1 MPTNFPDGVDTPY
14 DTFQE
19 PTAPESTSL
28 SSGNGRNHVEHHRD
42 LGDAVEALER
52 NTALIGHD
60 HSGGNGAFATAKLV
74 QANTH
79 ESSDAPGSTSA
90 ARAFADT
97 DKGVNSLHHTL
108 GTSAFQAAAGDHNHD
123 YDTLP
128 NRPFVRCTSLTRPAN
143 PAPGTWIW
151 ETDTNRARVWAQFTQ
166 NNIANA
172 GLNATDDFERVSSLN
187 MGTSLWS
194 QTYTIAGT
202 HGVMATPDGH
212 AVSWTDQGT
221 SPGRCIAR
229 RTNAS
234 DAVTTTDNQVITWQ
248 TAGQAIEYH
257 LPWITTSAS
266 NDMYFRMSADGQS
279 YLRLAF
285 TFNEW
290 AQGYVTLYATKTGPA
305 HEQQIGSLAADTRQ
319 AWTRWTAE
327 LVGRTVSVYCES
339 TFIGK
344 IVDSNSVSNLG
355 ASYRGWGVGMSAGD
369 HLIVGQTS
377 PSSIASVNVR
387 DATYYTG
394 TSIWQLLPVGATPSL
409 QLRQTTAQQLYHN
422 GTAVQWSTA
431 LEDNFGMW
439 NPAGDR
445 AQVSMKEAGLYQIDA
460 AIQWNPSVV
469 PEVATA
475 GIAKNGA
482 NTTIQQSAFMKSNL
496 FGVSQTL
503 NLSGKL
509 RVAQND
515 ALTLTVSYKATGNLI
530 DNIFS
535 FVDGT
540 SQVNSRLDIAYLGP

>member
-14 DTFQE
+14 DTFEE

-28 SSGNGRNHVEHHRD
+28 SSGNGRNHVQHHAD

-52 NTALIGHD
+52 NVALIGHD

-90 ARAFADT
+90 ARAYADT
-97 DKGVNSLHHTL
+97 DKSVNSLHHTL
-108 GTSAFQAAAGDHNHD
+108 GTSAYQAAPGDHNHD

-166 NNIANA
+166 NNIAVA
-172 GLNATDDFERVSSLN
+172 GINSTDEFERVSSLN
-187 MGTSLWS
+187 MGTSLWE
-194 QTYTIAGT
+194 QTYVIAGD

-212 AVSWTDQGT
+212 TVSWADAGT
-221 SPGRCIAR
+221 SAGRCIAR
-229 RTNAS
+229 RINSS
-234 DAVTTTDNQVITWQ
+234 DAVTATDNQAITWQ
-248 TAGQAIEYH
+248 TGGQAIEYH

-266 NDMYFRMSADGQS
+266 NDMYFRMSSNGQS
-279 YLRLAF
+279 YVRLAF

-290 AQGYVTLYATKTGPA
+290 GQGFITMYGTKTGPA
-305 HEQQIGSLAADTRQ
+305 GEQLIGSLAADTRQ

-327 LVGRTVSVYCES
+327 LSGRTMSVYCES
-339 TFIGK
+339 TFVGK
-344 IVDSNSVSNLG
+344 IVDTNSVTNLG
-355 ASYRGWGVGMSAGD
+355 ASYRGWGIGMSAGD
-369 HLIVGQTS
+369 HLLIGQTS
-377 PSSIASVNVR
+377 PSSIASVTVK

-394 TSIWQLLPVGATPSL
+394 ASVWQLLPVGSTPSL
-409 QLRQTTAQQLYHN
+409 QLRQTSSQRLFRN
-422 GTAVQWSTA
+422 GTPVLWSTA

-439 NPAGDR
+439 NAAGDK
-445 AQVSMKEAGLYQIDA
+445 AQVTVREAGLYQIDA
-460 AIQWNPSVV
+460 AVQWDPSIV

-475 GIAKNGA
+475 AITKNGS
-482 NTTIQQSAFMKSNL
+482 NTTIQQSAFIKSNL
-496 FGVSQTL
+496 FGVSPTL

-509 RVAQND
+509 RVAQGD
-515 ALTLTVSYKATGNLI
+515 ALNLTVSYKATGNLI

-540 SQVNSRLDIAYLGP
+540 SQVLSRLDIAYLGP